1 MPIKIFYDKR
11 NKRLVYLG
19 QGASPSFW
27 ESHWEK
33 NKFKDSVER
42 GKESRLI
49 LGTLKKYIPDKKGLI
64 LDGGCGNGQIVYSMQ
79 AHGYRGIGVDY
90 AEKTV
95 KMVNETFPELDVK
108 WGDVRNL
115 QFPDNHFA
123 GYWSLG
129 VIEHFVDGYIDV
141 LKEIR
146 RVLVNG
152 GYLFMSIP
160 SMAPLRRLKAKLGL
174 YRELTGRRKGSLYQY
189 VLSPDAVLRDLEANG
204 FELIEKRPLSGLKG
218 FKDEVN
224 LLRPLLQKLHDYKG
238 QSFWINGFRYGLD
251 NILASFA
258 GHMTF
263 LVLRNNKD

>member
-1 MPIKIFYDKR
+1 MPIKRYYDKP
-11 NKRLVYLG
+11 NKRLVYFG
-19 QGASPSFW
+19 QIASPLFW

-33 NKFKDSVER
+33 DKFKDSVER
-42 GKESRLI
+42 GKASRLI
-49 LGTLKKYIPDKKGLI
+49 LGTLKKYTPNKKGRI
-64 LDGGCGNGQIVYSMQ
+64 LDGGCGNGQVVYSMH
-79 AHGYRGIGVDY
+79 AYGYRGIGVDY

-95 KMVNETFPELDVK
+95 KRVNETFPELDVK
-108 WGDVRNL
+108 LGDIRNL
-115 QFPDNHFA
+115 QFPDDHFA

-160 SMAPLRRLKAKLGL
+160 SMSLLRRLKAKLGL
-174 YRELTGRRKGSLYQY
+174 YQELTSGRKGSLYQY
-189 VLSPDAVLRDLEANG
+189 VLSPDTVVRDLEANG

-238 QSFWINGFRYGLD
+238 QSFWINGFRYVLD

-263 LVLRNNKD
+263 LVLKYNKN